1 MEFSLFGALITFQV
15 TFTELF
21 IASTVIA
28 SIGYKNGWRS
38 AALGSVIGAVAVAI
52 LCFILGTAGSKT
64 PIHILDW
71 VSTFLLLGFGLWL
84 FYEFWSA
91 HKKGEGAASIDR
103 GVVIIGSGTG
113 GIATAVLQNNIVKPI
128 NWAGVLV
135 AAWGMFAEGLEI
147 AVVWLAIALKQGM
160 ATATLGVIIGLGAI
174 GIAALLL
181 GKAGIFEKIP
191 TKYLDLMASI
201 LLVIYGLYFLY
212 SAITGTFI
220 VI

>member
-1 MEFSLFGALITFQV
+1 V
-15 TFTELF
+15 
-21 IASTVIA
+21 
-28 SIGYKNGWRS
+28 GYKNGWRS

-52 LCFILGTAGSKT
+52 LGFILGTAGSKI
-64 PIHILDW
+64 PMQILDW
-71 VSTFLLLGFGLWL
+71 VSTVLLLGFGLWL

-103 GVVIIGSGTG
+103 GLEISGSGDG
-113 GIATAVLQNNIVKPI
+113 GSATALQENIAKPV
-128 NWAGVLV
+128 NWAGVSV

-147 AVVWLAIALKQGM
+147 AVVWLAIALKHGM
-160 ATATLGVIIGLGAI
+160 ATATLGVVIGLGI
-174 GIAALLL
+174 IVIVALLL

-201 LLVIYGLYFLY
+201 MLVIYGIYFLY
-212 SAITGTFI
+212 SAITGTFT

>member
-1 MEFSLFGALITFQV
+1 MELSLIGALITFQV

-28 SIGYKNGWRS
+28 SVGYKNGWRS

-52 LCFILGTAGSKT
+52 LGFILGTAGSKI
-64 PIHILDW
+64 PMQILDW
-71 VSTFLLLGFGLWL
+71 VSTVLLLGFGLWL

-103 GVVIIGSGTG
+103 GLEISGSGDG
-113 GIATAVLQNNIVKPI
+113 GSATALQENIAKPV
-128 NWAGVLV
+128 NWAGVSV

-147 AVVWLAIALKQGM
+147 AVVWLAIALKHGM
-160 ATATLGVIIGLGAI
+160 ATATLGVVIGLGI
-174 GIAALLL
+174 IVIVALLL

-201 LLVIYGLYFLY
+201 MLVIYGIYFLY
-212 SAITGTFI
+212 SAITGTFT

>member
-1 MEFSLFGALITFQV
+1 
-15 TFTELF
+15 
-21 IASTVIA
+21 
-28 SIGYKNGWRS
+28 
-38 AALGSVIGAVAVAI
+38 
-52 LCFILGTAGSKT
+52 
-64 PIHILDW
+64 
-71 VSTFLLLGFGLWL
+71 
-84 FYEFWSA
+84 
-91 HKKGEGAASIDR
+91 
-103 GVVIIGSGTG
+103 
-113 GIATAVLQNNIVKPI
+113 
-128 NWAGVLV
+128 V

>member
-1 MEFSLFGALITFQV
+1 MEISLIGALITLQV

-28 SIGYKNGWRS
+28 SVGYKNGWRS

-52 LCFILGTAGSKT
+52 LCFILGTAGSKI
-64 PIHILDW
+64 PMHILDW
-71 VSTFLLLGFGLWL
+71 VSTVLLLGFGLWL

-103 GVVIIGSGTG
+103 GVEISGSGAG
-113 GIATAVLQNNIVKPI
+113 ESATAALRKNIAKPI
-128 NWAGVLV
+128 NWAGVSV

-160 ATATLGVIIGLGAI
+160 ATATLGVVIGLGII
-174 GIAALLL
+174 GIVALLL

-191 TKYLDLMASI
+191 PKYLDLVASI
-201 LLVIYGLYFLY
+201 MLVIYGIYFLY
-212 SAITGTFI
+212 SAITGTFN